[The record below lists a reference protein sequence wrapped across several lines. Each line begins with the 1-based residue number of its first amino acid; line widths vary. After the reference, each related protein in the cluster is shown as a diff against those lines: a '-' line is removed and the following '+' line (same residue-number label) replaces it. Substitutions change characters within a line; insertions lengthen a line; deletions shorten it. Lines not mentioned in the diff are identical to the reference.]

1 MRLSNNL
8 IYQNSID
15 SVLNG
20 QEKLVDSQLRVSSQK
35 KYLSAAEDP
44 AAIKQADML
53 SKKLALNEQYS
64 KNIGFLEGRLQ
75 LEESTLSSINTQMDR
90 VRELTIQAGSGALS
104 ASDRNGIS
112 KELTEIQKSLFN
124 LMNTQS
130 EDGRFIFSGFQDQQP
145 SYVFDSSTN
154 SYQYNGDQGSHS
166 IQVAPSTTIQSSDN
180 GAEIFEKSKARLNIT
195 SNSVSSLTG
204 NVTGGDVVVA
214 KQAAFDQFHN
224 TYYDPLNSANNTF
237 NVVLTA
243 GTPAQYEIQQ
253 NGNPLIPAETG
264 DFIGDTITFAGME
277 INLQGSAPG
286 QADFALKAPTN
297 KNILN
302 SLQSLISVL
311 GNASSSPLQTQE
323 TLADSLVEITSSQEA
338 INSTWASIGGRLNA
352 AQRTA
357 DANSGEQLANQV
369 TKAELVEIDMAE
381 AISELQKNETA
392 LQAAQATFGRV
403 SQLSLFDYI

>member
-15 SVLNG
+15 SVLSG

-35 KYLSAAEDP
+35 KYLSAAENP

-53 SKKLALNEQYS
+53 SKKLALNEQYG

-75 LEESTLSSINTQMDR
+75 LEESTLSSINDQLER
-90 VRELTIQAGSGALS
+90 VRELTIQAGNGALT
-104 ASDRNGIS
+104 ANDRNGIS
-112 KELTEIQKSLFN
+112 KELSEIQKSLFN
-124 LMNTQS
+124 QMNTQS

-154 SYQYNGDQGSHS
+154 SYQYNGDQGNHS
-166 IQVAPSTTIQSSDN
+166 IQVAPSTTIQSSNN
-180 GAEIFEKSKARLNIT
+180 GAEIFEQSKVRLN
-195 SNSVSSLTG
+195 VSSNTLSNVSG
-204 NVTGGDVVVA
+204 NITGGDIAVTQ
-214 KQAAFDQFHN
+214 QAAFDQFHN
-224 TYYDPLNSANNTF
+224 TYYDPINSANNTF
-237 NVVLTA
+237 NIVLTT

-253 NGNPLIPAETG
+253 NGNPLTPPETG
-264 DFIGDTITFAGME
+264 DFNGQTITFAGME
-277 INLQGSAPG
+277 IDLQGSAPG
-286 QADFALKAPTN
+286 QADFTLTAPAN

-311 GNASSSPLQTQE
+311 GNTGSSTQQVE
-323 TLADSLVEITSSQEA
+323 QTLADSLVEITNSQEA

-357 DANSGEQLANQV
+357 DANSGDQLANQA
-369 TKAELVEIDMAE
+369 TKAELTEVDMAQ